1 MNEPEAMKILEKVLG
16 YADAEAVVATIG
28 GGSEAS
34 TRFADNAITQNVQ
47 HNNIS
52 LRVSCAY
59 GESHGAVVTNDL
71 GDESLKSAVERAQ
84 AIAKVSPPDPEY
96 MPPVETAER
105 KKYPRVESYFEQ
117 TLGYDPLSKAKDI
130 SAAAET
136 VKAKSLRLSGAY
148 SSGYDFQALANSA
161 GLRAYHRSTNAEIH
175 STVLTT
181 TGSGWA
187 EKISNNTADI
197 NVQEVAER
205 ALKIAEDSQN
215 PADSEA
221 GKYTVI
227 MRPPAVAELLMFMFW
242 GGFDAKATDEGRTFL
257 RDKLGTKICGE
268 NVGLR
273 SDPTDTRCPG
283 RPFQGDGLT
292 SPTLHWIKNGLLE
305 NLSYSRFWAKKK
317 EKEPTGMPSNIIMD
331 GGGKTVEEMISST
344 EKGILIT
351 RFWYIRF
358 VDPMVPL
365 VTGMT
370 RDGLF
375 LIENGKVSK
384 PIKHMRFNERLL
396 DIMNRVEAM
405 SQPERTGEYIS
416 MLVPAFKVAD
426 FNFTSTTKF

>member
-59 GESHGAVVTNDL
+59 GESHGAAVTNDL

-96 MPPVETAER
+96 MPPVEAAER

-148 SSGYDFQALANSA
+148 SSGYSFQALANSA

-273 SDPTDTRCPG
+273 SDPTDARCPG

-292 SPTLHWIKNGLLE
+292 SPTLHWVKNGLLE

-331 GGGKTVEEMISST
+331 GGGKTVEEMIAST